1 MTSSHAS
8 SKVQP
13 LESRDPSWNTL
24 PPRAALKTDAATT
37 NLNGLWRFRWLP
49 RVVDPEAVPEFDQRE
64 EELIPV
70 PASFVMPHLDKFLK
84 KSHGLP
90 SYTNVNFPFAIDP
103 PYPPDENGVGEYQR
117 DVNWD
122 SPPASAVLRFDGIE
136 GAADVWWNN
145 LYLGSVRGSRLP
157 SEFDLTGI
165 AQKKN
170 TLTVRVYTFS
180 AASYLEDQDEWW
192 LPGIIRD
199 VSVIARPTVS
209 IEDVAIRAD
218 WIDGVAT
225 LRVQVKTNQP
235 ESAHAIQLQLVE
247 TQTLLKANETST
259 IANVLAWTAETPN
272 LYTLRVSS
280 VIDSQEG
287 EIVEVKFGFRTV
299 TIEDSMLKVNGV
311 PIQLRGVNRHEH
323 HPLFG
328 RAVPEETVREE
339 LALMKRSNINAI
351 RTSHY
356 PPASLLLNLA
366 DEMGFWVIDECDL
379 ETHGF
384 GRVDWVDNPTDD
396 VNWESAIVDRARR
409 MVERDKNHPCIIM
422 WSLGNEA
429 GVGCNLAAMAKTMKS
444 IDDSRPLHYEGDQSC
459 EHVDV
464 WSMMYPP
471 VDFVEQVGLGEEEA
485 LEDAN
490 LEARR
495 RKMPLV
501 LCEYAHAMGTGPGGL
516 SEYQEVFDK
525 YPRLIGG
532 FVWEWLEHGITTF
545 ENGVAKTN
553 YGGDFGELVHDGNFV
568 IDGLVSSDRKP
579 RAGLIDL
586 AAVYT
591 PVTLTLSDSGSK
603 LTMISRLDHSDTSYL
618 SLHWEFRDEQEKINS
633 GVIAYQP
640 LSARQTA
647 VLQMPEEAVSI
658 LQERA
663 GVLSVWLEFN
673 ENSWAIPAGWVVSTA
688 QCTSPLGAYQE
699 LAMAPGDS
707 RAPGSL
713 SDQLEICA
721 ETGSPLRIGTIVI
734 ADWALTLWRAPTDN
748 DLRAAWREGE
758 FPAVAERWK
767 ILGLD
772 RLTSRLLSI
781 ENLSTDVVQVRTRVG
796 AAATNAAV
804 DCTWTWTLKPS
815 GLQLNLDTLPNN
827 HWPTVWSSHWARAG
841 IEFTIEATSDA
852 SVDWFGKGPGP
863 AYPDTGQGARLGWFS
878 STIDQMQ
885 ERTVRPQESSR
896 RASVSSMRI
905 AHSLNAK
912 FSPPVGLTV
921 RPWSP
926 YEIAQTT
933 HDHLLGASSTAH
945 IVFDFACSGV
955 GTAACG
961 PGVLPKYQLP
971 AQNFSGQ
978 IFFEQ
983 TK

>member
-24 PPRAALKTDAATT
+24 PPRATLKTDAATT

-280 VIDSQEG
+280 AIDSQEG
-287 EIVEVKFGFRTV
+287 ETVEVKFGFRTV

-429 GVGCNLAAMAKTMKS
+429 GVGRNLAAMAKTMKS

-471 VDFVEQVGLGEEEA
+471 VDFVEQVGLSEEEA

-545 ENGVAKTN
+545 VNGVAKTN

-603 LTMISRLDHSDTSYL
+603 LTMISRLDHSDTSHL

-707 RAPGSL
+707 RAVGSL

-721 ETGSPLRIGTIVI
+721 ETGSPLRIGTTVI

-815 GLQLNLDTLPNN
+815 GLQLNLDALPNN

-983 TK
+983 TQ